1 MEDPQEDMG
10 QAVTGVS
17 YAREKSWGSHPIAQ
31 GLQSD

>member
-10 QAVTGVS
+10 QAVNGVS
-17 YAREKSWGSHPIAQ
+17 YAREKRWASHPFAQ